1 MEFTSIFTVLELYTQ
16 FVFFIP
22 YFSTGTDRGNHRVAR
37 VLMKPGWIIRA
48 HISHKFTQ
56 DNDIIVQN
64 KGQQINEYI
73 YIYIYHIYG
82 IYHSLTPPRANF
94 LRDRCPS
101 YYVMVTRVGYLTL
114 DRGSSVIQL
123 SGPQSYVVKYII
135 WRHYTKQS
143 FCYRYKLTTTWD
155 GGLQKASTL
164 TNLLLNKMFVSR
176 LYLVCTL
183 WYQ

>member
-1 MEFTSIFTVLELYTQ
+1 MLYIFDTEFTSIFTVLVLYTQ

-22 YFSTGTDRGNHRVAR
+22 YFSTGTDRGNHTVAR
-37 VLMKPGWIIRA
+37 VPMKPGWTIWV
-48 HISHKFTQ
+48 HISHTFTQ

-64 KGQQINEYI
+64 NGQQIHEYTYI
-73 YIYIYHIYG
+73 YIYE
-82 IYHSLTPPRANF
+82 IYHSLTAPRANF

-123 SGPQSYVVKYII
+123 SGPQSYVVKYIL
-135 WRHYTKQS
+135 WRHYSKQS
-143 FCYRYKLTTTWD
+143 FFYRYRLTTTWD

-164 TNLLLNKMFVSR
+164 THLPLNKMADI
-176 LYLVCTL
+176 C
-183 WYQ
+183 